1 MRIQVEE
8 QLTHFTLRSDIRKA
22 GERILSQNIFVL
34 LTTTKEVCLKML
46 PSETAELQEVWI
58 HSMTV

>member
-46 PSETAELQEVWI
+46 PSETAELQEV
-58 HSMTV
+58 